1 MKKIAV
7 ILLALIMVFQGTITV
22 WAETENTNDY
32 ENEYTNEYTDIERL
46 EFGQHLLCPIFPAS
60 GRLESNA
67 EYCVFVNHAAGYS
80 VAVPAGTVP
89 AGQYRMMS
97 SGNHDLFINNVD
109 GYSLLVPKGMTVD
122 MRFSEV
128 GAFLQNENI
137 RIEIYREP
145 VRHLGPLGRYI
156 YINYSKRFLYN
167 TVDHFLHYRGWRV
180 AFGHEVYVTS
190 WSRNRLARI
199 ENDKHHYVNLD
210 ISIGHYVYTIM
221 IKSNAPLSTLGGYDY
236 ILQSFRKEAATA
248 PGYVR
253 RSAPVD
259 ITNRG
264 WTQET
269 QDFFIHFFHPEAP
282 LTWGIFEPETALFDY
297 SKLLGYEAF
306 FEYTFPI
313 LLNYSEFENT
323 YRHPNLRQRLDMA
336 RDHGRVLVLT
346 LQTPRLLPDDGA
358 NYVYRILNGEY
369 DAFLRDYAQ
378 VIADFG
384 HPVMFRLGNEM
395 NGDWCNYSSFHTSK
409 DTVIFR
415 EWYKYVYSFFEE
427 AGANANTIWV
437 WNPNGESK
445 PNFRWNHELMY
456 YPGDQFVDIVGLTKY
471 NTGTFY
477 YWYGERWQEFVELYE
492 WLYFRYLAIYGQ
504 PLMIPEFA
512 SASMGGSKEQWVINM
527 FQVLPRYDMIKVVIW
542 WDGADFDA
550 YGNVARSY
558 FIDETEELMEIFR
571 QHLRKIPLRGLFG

>member
-1 MKKIAV
+1 VKRRIAV
-7 ILLALIMVFQGTITV
+7 LVLVLTVLTHGTLAVLADTSNQVETPDVDEDEMV
-22 WAETENTNDY
+22 Y
-32 ENEYTNEYTDIERL
+32 EVES
-46 EFGQHLLCPIFPAS
+46 IFPPS
-60 GRLESNA
+60 GRLESTA
-67 EYCVFVNHAAGYS
+67 YQCVFVNHAAGYS

-89 AGQYRMMS
+89 AGQYHLMS
-97 SGNHDLFINNVD
+97 VGAHELFVNNVD
-109 GYSLLVPKGMTVD
+109 GYSMLVPRGMNVD

-128 GAFLQNENI
+128 GAFLYNDNM
-137 RIEIYREP
+137 RIEIYKEDIR
-145 VRHLGPLGRYI
+145 PLGRHGRAI
-156 YINYSKRFLYN
+156 YINFSKRFLYN

-180 AFGHEVYVTS
+180 VYGTEVYVTS
-190 WSRNRLARI
+190 WSRNRLSRI
-199 ENDKHHYVNLD
+199 ANDKNHYVSLD
-210 ISIGHYVYTIM
+210 ISIGNYVYTVM
-221 IKSNAPLSTLGGYDY
+221 IKSNAPISTLGGYEY
-236 ILQSFRKEAATA
+236 MLRSFRQEAITA

-259 ITNRG
+259 IANRG
-264 WTQET
+264 WNQET
-269 QDFFIHFFHPEAP
+269 KDFFIRFFHPDAP
-282 LTWGIFEPETALFDY
+282 LTWGIFEPETAMFDY

-313 LLNYSEFENT
+313 LLNYSEFENR

-346 LQTPRLLPDDGA
+346 LQTPLHLPDDGS
-358 NYVYRILNGEY
+358 NYVYKILNGEY
-369 DAFLRDYAQ
+369 DAFLRDYAR

-409 DTVIFR
+409 DTTIFR

-437 WNPNGESK
+437 WNPNGESFPGFK
-445 PNFRWNHELMY
+445 WNHELMY

-477 YWYGERWQEFVELYE
+477 YMYGERWQEFEELYE
-492 WLYFRYLAIYGQ
+492 ELYWRYLAIYGQ

-527 FQVLPRYDMIKVVIW
+527 FQVLPRYCMIKVVIW

-558 FIDETEELMEIFR
+558 FIDETPELMEIFR

>member
-1 MKKIAV
+1 MKRKAAIFLV
-7 ILLALIMVFQGTITV
+7 LAMLIQGTFTV
-22 WAETENTNDY
+22 WADTEASNDEVTSDVEYEETQEVEQNLGEPMRSPT
-32 ENEYTNEYTDIERL
+32 
-46 EFGQHLLCPIFPAS
+46 

-67 EYCVFVNHAAGYS
+67 EFCVFVNHAAGYS

-89 AGQYRMMS
+89 AGQYRLMS
-97 SGNHDLFINNVD
+97 AGSHELFINNVD
-109 GYSLLVPKGMTVD
+109 GYSILVPRGMNVD

-128 GAFLQNENI
+128 GAFLYNDSI
-137 RIEIYREP
+137 RIEIYKEDIR
-145 VRHLGPLGRYI
+145 PLGRLGRDI
-156 YINYSKRFLYN
+156 YINFSKRFLYN

-180 AFGHEVYVTS
+180 VAGHEVYVAS
-190 WSRNRLARI
+190 WSRNRLSRI
-199 ENDKHHYVNLD
+199 ANDKNHYVSLD
-210 ISIGHYVYTIM
+210 ISIGHHIYTIM
-221 IKSNAPLSTLGGYDY
+221 IKSNTPLSTLGGYEY
-236 ILQSFRKEAATA
+236 ILQSFRLEAVTA

-259 ITNRG
+259 VANRG
-264 WTQET
+264 WNQET
-269 QDFFIHFFHPEAP
+269 RNFFYRFFNPEAP

-313 LLNYSEFENT
+313 LLNYSEFENR

-346 LQTPRLLPDDGA
+346 LQTPRELPYDGS

-369 DAFLRDYAQ
+369 DAFLRDYAR

-395 NGDWCNYSSFHTSK
+395 NGDWCNYSAFHTSK
-409 DTVIFR
+409 DTTIFR

-437 WNPNGESK
+437 WNPNGESF

-477 YWYGERWQEFVELYE
+477 YWYGERWQEFEELYDA
-492 WLYFRYLAIYGQ
+492 LYFRYLAIYGQ

-527 FQVLPRYDMIKVVIW
+527 FRVLPRYDMIKVVIW

-558 FIDETEELMEIFR
+558 FIDETPELMEIFR
-571 QHLRKIPLRGLFG
+571 QHLRIIPYRGLFG